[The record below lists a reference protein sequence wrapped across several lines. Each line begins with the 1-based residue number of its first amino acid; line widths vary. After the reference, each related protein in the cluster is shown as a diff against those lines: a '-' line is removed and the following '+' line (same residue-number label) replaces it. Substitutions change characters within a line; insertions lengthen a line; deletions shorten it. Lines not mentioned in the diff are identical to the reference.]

1 MGLGTVNHA
10 AITSVIRLR
19 CVDANLGFVL
29 LNEFVRTTF
38 PALKCLN
45 ANAAMSST

>member
-1 MGLGTVNHA
+1 MASARCNHA

-19 CVDANLGFVL
+19 CVDGNLGFVL
-29 LNEFVRTTF
+29 LYEFGKTTF